1 MLSTLMSPQQKLGSR
16 FLYKTNQIPA
26 SAGMTEIME

>member
-1 MLSTLMSPQQKLGSR
+1 MLSTFMSSRRKLGSR